1 MVLVWTIT
9 AEKVLGLILAM
20 RPVVVPRMMIIVI
33 VVVPVGTNIDN
44 NESVFSMDDDT
55 RDSGCSVDA
64 ETEWRVPRIKDCP

>member
-9 AEKVLGLILAM
+9 AEKA
-20 RPVVVPRMMIIVI
+20 
-33 VVVPVGTNIDN
+33 NIGD
-44 NESVFSMDDDT
+44 EASGCSKDDDT